1 MINTLIN
8 DLHSIGFCFS
18 SVLLADGSDHS
29 LPFIDQCNGQLCSTI
44 RISIA
49 RNECNQTLNVH
60 LFVKQLLVVETGEHD
75 MTVQEFSVDERLSF
89 TLFQEC
95 CHVLGRSPNFITRRL
110 HVVYLLLQIWFELRG
125 SPRVIHCDMILS

>member
-8 DLHSIGFCFS
+8 DLHFIGFCVS
-18 SVLLADGSDHS
+18 SVLLADGSDRS

-44 RISIA
+44 RISIV

-95 CHVLGRSPNFITRRL
+95 CHVLGGYYPNFTTRR
-110 HVVYLLLQIWFELRG
+110 HNYFLLQIWFKLRG
-125 SPRVIHCDMILS
+125 SPMEIHCDMILS

>member
-8 DLHSIGFCFS
+8 DLHFIGFCVS
-18 SVLLADGSDHS
+18 SVLLADGSDRS

-44 RISIA
+44 RISIV

-95 CHVLGRSPNFITRRL
+95 CHVLGGYYPNFTTRRQN
-110 HVVYLLLQIWFELRG
+110 YFLLQIWFELRG